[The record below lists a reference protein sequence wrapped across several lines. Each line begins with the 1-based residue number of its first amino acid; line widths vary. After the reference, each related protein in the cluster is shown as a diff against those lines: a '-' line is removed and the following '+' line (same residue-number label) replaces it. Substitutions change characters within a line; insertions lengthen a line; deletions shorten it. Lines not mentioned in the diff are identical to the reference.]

1 MTFEASPYYGE
12 KEEILGWGIWSPS
25 LGDWVIDDGLDEIEA
40 RHIAAYLNGKRDMP
54 RNSHRILRF
63 YGLIE

>member
-12 KEEILGWGIWSPS
+12 REEILGWGVWSPS
-25 LGDWVIDDGLDEIEA
+25 LGDWVIDDGLDETQA
-40 RHIAAYLNGKRDMP
+40 GRIAAYLNGKRDKP
-54 RNSHRILRF
+54 SGSDDILKH

>member
-12 KEEILGWGIWSPS
+12 REELLGWGIWAPS

-40 RHIAAYLNGKRDMP
+40 RHIAAYLNGKRDKP
-54 RNSHRILRF
+54 SGSADILKH
-63 YGLIE
+63 YGLV